1 MGDVFSLTKRACNL
15 MEVLAGCVSHGEPV
29 LLIGETG
36 VGKTS
41 CVQYLSNVLHQKLIV
56 VNLNRQSDSG
66 DLLGGYGNQQDAE
79 HFWTYS

>member
-1 MGDVFSLTKRACNL
+1 
-15 MEVLAGCVSHGEPV
+15 MEMLSGSVTHGEPV

-41 CVQYLSNVLHQKLIV
+41 CIQYLANVLQQKLIV

-66 DLLGGYGNQQDAE
+66 DLLGG
-79 HFWTYS
+79 